1 MQEKT
6 KKFEVTVKPEGST
19 WFFKEYIELPSYA
32 GAFNVVDVIKA
43 KYGKNVQYYG
53 ITEVK

>member
-1 MQEKT
+1 MQEKM
-6 KKFEVTVKPEGST
+6 KKFEVTVKPEVST

-32 GAFNVVDVIKA
+32 GAINVVDIIKA